1 MKMKACS
8 VVVLCVVA
16 LIAMTAPRDDVFEAM
31 SEFTIDV
38 SCSWRDSEMGNYGD
52 FCEKFFNTYLPRW
65 RSEDFMVRVV
75 RQYRGNDPSSTV
87 TDKEIIETLAG
98 VELKQVPRSRLVT
111 IAVRSKSPELAAA
124 LANAY
129 AEAIES
135 FTDEENMKRCELLN
149 ARKENKAD
157 GLQAE
162 KAVIKQSLQNTM
174 MDISTVEKR
183 EKTASEWVGVL
194 QAVQKAAEK
203 SVALPAEVPRRSEL
217 ATTYAKLQ
225 AVKAELATLKT
236 RYTSVHPDVVAKE
249 CKLNE
254 VAAEFADVIERAL
267 RTAQGDLEVY
277 QKQLKDFRHK
287 SEELRKKIKELDQ
300 KSVLAD
306 AGLKSLE
313 AEKIISCKVYQDLL
327 QKENEARIAAELNNV
342 IIRVG
347 RRAQIPSRP
356 IGSLSQRNPAAHQVL
371 PPLKQ

>member
-8 VVVLCVVA
+8 VGALCVVA
-16 LIAMTAPRDDVFEAM
+16 LIAMTALRDDVFEAM

-52 FCEKFFNTYLPRW
+52 FCEKIFNTYLPRW

-135 FTDEENMKRCELLN
+135 FTDEENMKRCERDN

-157 GLQAE
+157 GLQTE
-162 KAVIKQSLQNTM
+162 KAVVQQSLQNTM
-174 MDISTVEKR
+174 VDISAIEKR
-183 EKTASEWVGVL
+183 VRTASEWVGVL

-203 SVALPAEVPRRSEL
+203 SVALPAEVPRPSEL

-225 AVKAELATLKT
+225 AVKAELATLRT
-236 RYTSVHPDVVAKE
+236 RYTSVHPDVVGKE
-249 CKLNE
+249 GKLKD
-254 VAAEFADVIERAL
+254 VAAEFADAVERAV
-267 RTAQGDLEVY
+267 RTARGDLEAY
-277 QKQLKDFRHK
+277 QQQLKGFRHK
-287 SEELRKKIKELDQ
+287 SEELKKMIKELDQ

-306 AGLKSLE
+306 ACLKTVKE
-313 AEKIISCKVYQDLL
+313 GKIISRQAYHELL
-327 QKENEARIAAELNNV
+327 KKENEVRIAAELNNV

-347 RRAQIPSRP
+347 RRAQIPNRP
-356 IGSLSQRNPAAHQVL
+356 TRGAPWGLTSLIQ
-371 PPLKQ
+371 